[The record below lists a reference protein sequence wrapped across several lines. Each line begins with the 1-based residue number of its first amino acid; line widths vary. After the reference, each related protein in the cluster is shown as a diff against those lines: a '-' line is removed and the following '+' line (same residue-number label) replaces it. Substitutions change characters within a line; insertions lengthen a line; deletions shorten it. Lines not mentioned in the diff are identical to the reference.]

1 MKKLK
6 CQNCNKIIR
15 NCEIREHTWSDKTIS
30 LVIKYSCPCGDK
42 SEGWYPIPPG
52 PNDVDIREYSQYLQ
66 YKSGIKRKIP
76 KKKLE
81 TVDLKKMKDLY
92 KDVSD
97 DSFNKNLTKS
107 NELLEKIAPNDIFG
121 VIDIDDCY
129 EINNLSGFMWRKDGT
144 NGDKPWR
151 MDINGVI
158 MDHVNDKKQINKN
171 KYGK

>member
-1 MKKLK
+1 
-6 CQNCNKIIR
+6 
-15 NCEIREHTWSDKTIS
+15 
-30 LVIKYSCPCGDK
+30 
-42 SEGWYPIPPG
+42 
-52 PNDVDIREYSQYLQ
+52 
-66 YKSGIKRKIP
+66 
-76 KKKLE
+76 
-81 TVDLKKMKDLY
+81 
-92 KDVSD
+92 
-97 DSFNKNLTKS
+97 
-107 NELLEKIAPNDIFG
+107 